1 MSGVNEKFKKC
12 LVLALFLVLMLGLL
26 EVSENRDFYELLWSS
41 LRAVRCGLFLSDF
54 SWLTGYLCSH
64 MILLSYLS
72 VSF

>member
-1 MSGVNEKFKKC
+1 MSGMNEKFKEY

-54 SWLTGYLCSH
+54 SWLTGYLCSQ